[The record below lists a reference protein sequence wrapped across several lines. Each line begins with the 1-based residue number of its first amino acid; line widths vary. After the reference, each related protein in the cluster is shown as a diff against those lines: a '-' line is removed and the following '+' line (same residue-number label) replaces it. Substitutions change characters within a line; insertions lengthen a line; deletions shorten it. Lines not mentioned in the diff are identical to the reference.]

1 MNKDNKSGHDNKV
14 GINAKQRTTSNK
26 GMLKE
31 RERVFLKEEHA
42 NCLSKTKWSVLKNIH
57 KSNIIYREVTLM
69 YLRICACV
77 C

>member
-1 MNKDNKSGHDNKV
+1 MITRLAKVSG

-31 RERVFLKEEHA
+31 RVFLKEEHT

-57 KSNIIYREVTLM
+57 KSNIIDREVTLM
-69 YLRICACV
+69 YSDLQNI
-77 C
+77 